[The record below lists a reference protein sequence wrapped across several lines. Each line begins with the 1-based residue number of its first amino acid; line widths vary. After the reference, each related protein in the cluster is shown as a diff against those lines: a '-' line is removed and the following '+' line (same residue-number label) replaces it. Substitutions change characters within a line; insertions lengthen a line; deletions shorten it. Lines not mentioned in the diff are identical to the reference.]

1 MVSRH
6 SRLLSTKRKIH
17 TVERIRKKASKP
29 KTHDLSIPGKK
40 KISSVCEQL
49 RVPELLPL
57 GITQVARVSRLLAIL
72 M

>member
-6 SRLLSTKRKIH
+6 GRLLSTKRKIR
-17 TVERIRKKASKP
+17 TVERIKKKASKH
-29 KTHDLSIPGKK
+29 KTHDLSIA
-40 KISSVCEQL
+40 V